1 MNKSW
6 WMAVSGILIV
16 MFGGVFLLSTS
27 IPKPNAGETVYGS
40 DGTSAH
46 VSLVKLEDGTR
57 CAVVVGMYKGGI
69 SCDWK

>member
-1 MNKSW
+1 MNKSIL
-6 WMAVSGILIV
+6 MAGFGMAFVC
-16 MFGGVFLLSTS
+16 FGGVFLITNTS
-27 IPKPNAGETVYGS
+27 PKPNAGETVYGS

-46 VSLVKLEDGTR
+46 VSLVRLEDGTR